1 MIDATL
7 TQPANHNSGN
17 RSTTDAKEH
26 NVQPAKSTGESSA
39 SQAAFRLNGQR
50 SSAPSKDS
58 KTGIDDNMAPHQGDD
73 LEQAEAQ
80 LNGNEPLVAL
90 LATGFDEAR
99 THPNQPLMAFGR
111 GQAGDVGAQSALAQA
126 FNQQGLGQQALDR
139 GAASLARTSM
149 SAFTSA
155 STNLEQMSQERSFN
169 HMQSNLAHTAKEAGP
184 NRLMNLDGVSA
195 LSSQPALQTPLQAI
209 AAVANGSANVVN
221 DLASPQSQTVTTAS
235 ATSSAEWA
243 SVRVDTSAGKWGE
256 QMLQVL
262 NDRVTL
268 QAQQN
273 LQEAKI
279 RLDPP
284 DLGKL
289 DLMVRVE
296 GDRLSVQIN
305 ANAAAT
311 REALLQV
318 SERLRA
324 ELQNQNFVH
333 VEVNV
338 GSDKGREGQHNP
350 QSDDE
355 MTVFSASNHQNDNT
369 TFTQSEHWLNTQA

>member
-1 MIDATL
+1 MIDTTL

-17 RSTTDAKEH
+17 RNTADAKEH
-26 NVQPAKSTGESSA
+26 NVQPAQSTGEPSGSE
-39 SQAAFRLNGQR
+39 AAFRLNEQR
-50 SSAPSKDS
+50 SSAQSKGKDTS
-58 KTGIDDNMAPHQGDD
+58 IDNHTRKAESETNAD
-73 LEQAEAQ
+73 EQLIASLTIGFGEFGETRAQ
-80 LNGNEPLVAL
+80 S
-90 LATGFDEAR
+90 T
-99 THPNQPLMAFGR
+99 QPLMAFGQQTFER
-111 GQAGDVGAQSALAQA
+111 GLASQT
-126 FNQQGLGQQALDR
+126 
-139 GAASLARTSM
+139 RTSM
-149 SAFTSA
+149 SAFANPSI
-155 STNLEQMSQERSFN
+155 NLDQVSHERSLSQ
-169 HMQSNLAHTAKEAGP
+169 MQYSIVHTAKEAGP
-184 NRLMNLDGVSA
+184 NRLMNLEGVSA

-221 DLASPQSQTVTTAS
+221 DLASPPSQALATTS
-235 ATSSAEWA
+235 ATTSAEWA

-305 ANAAAT
+305 ANTAAT
-311 REALLQV
+311 REALMQV

-338 GSDKGREGQHNP
+338 GSDKGREGQHDP
-350 QSDDE
+350 QSDDDI
-355 MTVFSASNHQNDNT
+355 TVFSANNHHDDST

>member
-17 RSTTDAKEH
+17 RNTADAKEH
-26 NVQPAKSTGESSA
+26 NVQPAQSTGEPSGSE
-39 SQAAFRLNGQR
+39 AAFRLNEQR
-50 SSAPSKDS
+50 SSAPSKGKDTS
-58 KTGIDDNMAPHQGDD
+58 IDNHTRKAESETNAD
-73 LEQAEAQ
+73 EQLIASLTIGFGEFGETRAQ
-80 LNGNEPLVAL
+80 S
-90 LATGFDEAR
+90 T
-99 THPNQPLMAFGR
+99 QPLMAFGH
-111 GQAGDVGAQSALAQA
+111 GQTTDRSAQA
-126 FNQQGLGQQALDR
+126 ILARSFGQQTFERGLALQT
-139 GAASLARTSM
+139 RTSM
-149 SAFTSA
+149 SAFANPSI
-155 STNLEQMSQERSFN
+155 NLDQVSHERSLSQ
-169 HMQSNLAHTAKEAGP
+169 MQYSIVHTAKEAGP
-184 NRLMNLDGVSA
+184 NRLMNLEGVSA

-221 DLASPQSQTVTTAS
+221 DLASPPSQALATTS
-235 ATSSAEWA
+235 ATTSAEWA

-305 ANAAAT
+305 ANTAAT
-311 REALLQV
+311 REALMQV

-338 GSDKGREGQHNP
+338 GSDKGREGQHDP
-350 QSDDE
+350 QSDDDI
-355 MTVFSASNHQNDNT
+355 TVFSANNHHDDST

>member
-7 TQPANHNSGN
+7 TQPASHNSGN
-17 RSTTDAKEH
+17 RSTADTKEH

-39 SQAAFRLNGQR
+39 PQAAFRLNGQR

-58 KTGIDDNMAPHQGDD
+58 KTGIDDNMASRQGDV

-80 LNGNEPLVAL
+80 LNSNEQLVAL
-90 LATGFDEAR
+90 LAAGFEDAR
-99 THPNQPLMAFGR
+99 TQPNQPLMAFGR
-111 GQAGDVGAQSALAQA
+111 GQASDMSTQTALAQA
-126 FNQQGLGQQALDR
+126 FAENSMN
-139 GAASLARTSM
+139 GAKTASAARFSMGTVTNTS
-149 SAFTSA
+149 TH
-155 STNLEQMSQERSFN
+155 LEQVSLERSLN
-169 HMQSNLAHTAKEAGP
+169 QMQYNAAHAAKEAGP
-184 NRLMNLDGVSA
+184 TRLMNLDGVSA

-209 AAVANGSANVVN
+209 AAVANGSANVIN
-221 DLASPQSQTVTTAS
+221 DPAASPSQTLSTTP
-235 ATSSAEWA
+235 ATASAEWA

-369 TFTQSEHWLNTQA
+369 TFTQSEHWLSTQA